1 MKCVFLDRDG
11 VVNRSDVKN
20 GKPFAPKF
28 FSDFKVLSGV
38 KESIETIKNL
48 GFKVSIFTNQ
58 PDVKKNTNM
67 IYEIEKMH
75 KFLYQNYDIDH
86 IDVCFHSN
94 EDNCFCKKPKPG
106 MLIRSARKLDV
117 DLTKSL
123 VIGDR
128 WSDIECGQTVGC
140 KCFFIN
146 YNYNE
151 PKPIQ
156 PYTEVSSLK
165 NFSEILKENL

>member
-11 VVNRSDVKN
+11 VINSSEVVN
-20 GKPFAPKF
+20 GKPFAPKN
-28 FSDFKVLSGV
+28 FSDFKVFNGV
-38 KESIETIKNL
+38 KESIETRKKL

-58 PDVKKNTNM
+58 PDVKKNINM
-67 IYEIEKMH
+67 MYEIEKMH
-75 KFLYQNYDIDH
+75 NFLYLNYDIDY
-86 IDVCFHSN
+86 IDTCFHTN

-106 MLIRSARKLDV
+106 MLIRSAKKLDV

-123 VIGDR
+123 VLGDR
-128 WSDIECGQTVGC
+128 WSDIKCGQTVGC

-151 PKPIQ
+151 PKPNP
-156 PYTEVSSLK
+156 PYIEVSSLK
-165 NFSEILKENL
+165 NFSEILKTNV